1 MTTLQALVKNIHENP
16 NDTLLQKVFADYLQE
31 QGCEML
37 AEYVR
42 KNGCMGED
50 VRLVGYGNGSGGGNG
65 GDGGNGDGRH
75 RNGNHNG
82 ESTIKPQICIADLIT
97 TFL

>member
-16 NDTLLQKVFADYLQE
+16 HDTLLQKVFADYLQE

-37 AEYVR
+37 ATYVR
-42 KNGCMGED
+42 KNGCMEED
-50 VRLVGYGNGSGGGNG
+50 VRLGIW
-65 GDGGNGDGRH
+65 GDGGYHSYGDDGVSSGGL
-75 RNGNHNG
+75 NSEIN
-82 ESTIKPQICIADLIT
+82 IKPQICIADLIT